1 MKVELKSLLKKK
13 KSSLGTWVTI
23 PHRSIVEM
31 AKFHNF
37 DWVCFDIEHSST
49 NIDQLATLI
58 SVANGAQI
66 ASFVRIFDNDSVI
79 IKRVMDAGASGII
92 VPMINSKE
100 EALRAYNSMH
110 YPPTGTR
117 GVGLSSA
124 QVYGGNFENYKKWLS
139 QEATLIVQ
147 IEHIQAVRNLESILE
162 LEQVDGFIVGPYD
175 LSASLGKPGD
185 FQNPEFIQAMDEIK
199 RVQKKFN
206 KGRGIH
212 IVEPDEK
219 LLQQHLAEGFN
230 FIGYSFEARIIEK
243 SFKAAAEAFK
253 TNDR

>member
-13 KSSLGTWVTI
+13 KNSLGTWVTI
-23 PHRSIVEM
+23 PHRSIVEI

-58 SVANGAQI
+58 SVANGSQI
-66 ASFVRIFDNDSVI
+66 ASFVRIYDNDPVI
-79 IKRVMDAGASGII
+79 IKRVMDSGASGII
-92 VPMINSKE
+92 VPMINTKE
-100 EALRAYNSMH
+100 QALKAFNSMH
-110 YPPTGTR
+110 YPPVGIR

-124 QVYGGNFENYKKWLS
+124 QVYGGNFENYKKWLTA
-139 QEATLIVQ
+139 EAALIVQ
-147 IEHIQAVRNLESILE
+147 IEHIEAVRNLESILSLSE
-162 LEQVDGFIVGPYD
+162 VDGFIVGPYD

-185 FQNPEFIQAMDEIK
+185 FQNPEFVKAMEEIV
-199 RVQKKFN
+199 RVQNKFN
-206 KGRGIH
+206 KCRGIH

-219 LLQQHLAEGFN
+219 LLQKHMQEGFN

-243 SFKAAAEAFK
+243 SFKAASEAFK
-253 TNDR
+253 ANG